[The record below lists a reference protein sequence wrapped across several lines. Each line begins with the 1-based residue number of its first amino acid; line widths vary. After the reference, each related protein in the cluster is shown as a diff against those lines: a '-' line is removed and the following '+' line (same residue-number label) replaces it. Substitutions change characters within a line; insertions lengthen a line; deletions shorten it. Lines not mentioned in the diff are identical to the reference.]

1 MPGAL
6 CLVPL
11 ARCLV
16 PVAFLTIMSCAGP
29 TQESGPPPL
38 LTALPRTLSAAEA
51 RLIAASN
58 DFAFGMLREARR
70 TQAGENL
77 FLSPT
82 SASMA
87 LGMTLNGAAGTTL
100 DSMRLALGLAD
111 TPLEEIN
118 QGYQRLI
125 DLLLSLDPSV
135 EFAIANSIWA
145 REGVP
150 FRSEFLAAGKT
161 HFDAEIRTLDFGAP
175 TALPAINDWVKEKT
189 RDRIPTILDEIR
201 NDEVMFL
208 INAIFF
214 KGRWRITFDPK
225 ETRDLPFH
233 AGDGTTRMVPTMRL
247 DPEPL
252 RVASVNGNTIVE
264 LLYGNGAYAMVLALP
279 AEGRTLAD
287 LADGL
292 DGEQWAAWTGALAET
307 RVGLTLPRFRL
318 EYRRELK
325 DDLSRLGMRV
335 AFDPDRA
342 NFSRMWN
349 ATAENLFLTRV
360 IQKSFVE
367 VNEEGTTAAAA
378 TAVGVGVTSVPLTIS
393 FDRPFLFAIRER
405 LSGTLLF
412 VGQAVRL

>member
-1 MPGAL
+1 MRL
-6 CLVPL
+6 HRLL
-11 ARCLV
+11 
-16 PVAFLTIMSCAGP
+16 PVACCLLPALVSCAGP

-38 LTALPRTLSAAEA
+38 LTALPRILSAAET
-51 RLIAASN
+51 RIIAASN
-58 DFAFGMLREARR
+58 DFAFGLLRESRR
-70 TQAGENL
+70 SQAGENL

-111 TPLEEIN
+111 APLEDIN
-118 QGYQRLI
+118 QGYRSLI
-125 DLLLSLDPSV
+125 DLLRSLDQSV

-145 REGVP
+145 RQGVP
-150 FRSEFLAAGKT
+150 FRSEFLDAGKT
-161 HFDAEIRTLDFGAP
+161 HFDAEIRTLDFAAP
-175 TALPAINDWVKEKT
+175 ATLGTINGWVKEKT

-201 NDEVMFL
+201 DNEVMFL

-225 ETRDLPFH
+225 KTQDLPFH
-233 AGDGTTRMVPTMRL
+233 GADGTSRLVPTMRL

-252 RVASVNGNTIVE
+252 RVASVNGTTIAE

-287 LADGL
+287 LSDGL
-292 DGEQWAAWTGALAET
+292 DAERWAEWTGALAET
-307 RVGLTLPRFRL
+307 KVGLHLPRFRL
-318 EYRRELK
+318 EYKRELK
-325 DDLSRLGMRV
+325 EDLSRLGMRV

-342 NFSRMWN
+342 DFTRMWTG
-349 ATAENLFLTRV
+349 TAERLYLTKV
-360 IQKSFVE
+360 IQKTFVE

-378 TAVGVGVTSVPLTIS
+378 TAVGVGVTSMPLTIS

-405 LSGTLLF
+405 LSGTILF
-412 VGQAVRL
+412 VGQVVKL